1 MLDSVFQLALA
12 LHGQQW
18 RKLPSHPK
26 VPYIAHLMGVAALV
40 LEDGGTEEEAAAALL
55 HDVIED
61 QKQAQLVKDFLSKF
75 RFGGVVYQWVKTLT
89 EDQSLPWRDRK
100 LAYLEAVQYSPECV
114 RISLADKLHNAQ
126 SILHCLQMGQDPIK
140 VFSHFHGGIDD
151 QLWLLGESM
160 GAYSKMCKLHKRDGN
175 PNPPGQWL
183 KIQYHEVCAEIC
195 TCCIQS
201 AIASSIPQT
210 TGEEREI
217 LEELAKRFSSAY
229 SKEALEVFAEI
240 KEAKEQ
246 KESRTPKKPPFSF
259 GCNSFPNPWDG
270 PDEKPGSINLDPSKN
285 NLWDEGDLCG

>member
-75 RFGGVVYQWVKTLT
+75 RFGGVVYQWVETLT

-100 LAYLEAVQYSPECV
+100 LAYLKAVHYSPECV

-126 SILHCLQMGQDPIK
+126 SILHCLQMGQDPIQ
-140 VFSHFHGGIDD
+140 VFNHFHGGMDD
-151 QLWLLGESM
+151 QLWLLSESM
-160 GAYSKMCKLHKRDGN
+160 GAYRKMCKLHKRDDN
-175 PNPPGQWL
+175 LNPPGQVL
-183 KIQYHEVCAEIC
+183 MRQYHEVCLEIG
-195 TCCIQS
+195 TRGIQS

-217 LEELAKRFSSAY
+217 LEELAKRFSGGY
-229 SKEALEVFAEI
+229 RKEALEVFAEI
-240 KEAKEQ
+240 KEAKAQ
-246 KESRTPKKPPFSF
+246 KESRTPEKSPFNF
-259 GCNSFPNPWDG
+259 FPGPWDE